1 METQSNIEM
10 EAQSNIEIELQSN
23 IEMEAQSNIKIEVQ
37 SNVKYC
43 KSCGQ
48 DHPLESFNNSKTCLK
63 CRSKKNNQNAQ
74 KCVAANVNT
83 GYGIIEDFLA
93 VLRTIKGQKIEN
105 FKQIIN
111 INEYIT
117 PIDPKEIATS
127 ISNNI
132 LTNIN
137 LNSNTTV
144 HNLLIKSKKHEDPT
158 KYRDHNVMVLP
169 QWLVIW
175 KNLGTKSPNIAEKQI
190 YYWWINFSQHIWK
203 KD

>member
-137 LNSNTTV
+137 LNSKKKQVIVELTHKYHAEYENV
-144 HNLLIKSKKHEDPT
+144 HVIDEIKGYIQIIFTKLLRLYGKI
-158 KYRDHNVMVLP
+158 
-169 QWLVIW
+169 LVQKAQILL
-175 KNLGTKSPNIAEKQI
+175 KNRSIIGG
-190 YYWWINFSQHIWK
+190 
-203 KD
+203 